1 MTEAHD
7 IRVGRLKL
15 HHLEDLDIH
24 YVKTWLKW
32 WLKTVNE
39 KGTQEKD
46 KVVLKIEQL
55 RRNAFESMS
64 KSKKIREEG
73 CPNKFLD
80 WILKG
85 DGVTFE
91 EMMHI

>member
-1 MTEAHD
+1 MIEAHD

-46 KVVLKIEQL
+46 KVVLKL
-55 RRNAFESMS
+55 SNSGGTR
-64 KSKKIREEG
+64 
-73 CPNKFLD
+73 PNQCQSRKR
-80 WILKG
+80 
-85 DGVTFE
+85 
-91 EMMHI
+91 

>member
-1 MTEAHD
+1 MIKD
-7 IRVGRLKL
+7 S
-15 HHLEDLDIH
+15 
-24 YVKTWLKW
+24 KW
-32 WLKTVNE
+32 
-39 KGTQEKD
+39 KGHARKGQGC
-46 KVVLKIEQL
+46 VKIEQL

>member
-24 YVKTWLKW
+24 YVKTWSKW

-46 KVVLKIEQL
+46 KVVLKL
-55 RRNAFESMS
+55 SNS
-64 KSKKIREEG
+64 
-73 CPNKFLD
+73 
-80 WILKG
+80 
-85 DGVTFE
+85 DGTRLNQCQSRKR
-91 EMMHI
+91 